1 VTLRFAQRLPSVLEQ
16 KKNSPAPRLPVVS
29 ADSDGPRGYSEREM
43 SNQPAVMGPDGVAR
57 PYIGGQALIEGV
69 MMRSPHAFSAVVRRR
84 NGSLVVRERPMAD
97 LRRGVR
103 AWPIVRGMM
112 ALVEALKL
120 GSQALRFSAEIYE
133 QDLEEEDEK
142 QGAAKSKAVSG
153 TMMLSALALPIVH
166 LMTAPPELASRQP
179 AEGSKAKG
187 LMGILSIVFAIGLFV
202 ALPQAFAAGA
212 SSLFDLNLDVRS
224 PLFQLLTSSAKLMIL
239 VGYMLLIR
247 RLPEIYRVFQYH
259 GAEHKSI
266 YAYESGAELTV
277 ENARRHTTLHPRCGT
292 TFIVMVALVS
302 VLVFSCLGPFLP
314 QLGLG
319 KLADNL
325 LFFGLKLPFLP
336 LIAAI
341 TFELQRVLA
350 KYCSTGPLSLLLW
363 PGFLVQKITTI
374 EPDDQQLEVALSA
387 LLVTLRVETGQAA
400 VRAADA
406 SFPSYAALAEVAPK
420 AA

>member
-1 VTLRFAQRLPSVLEQ
+1 
-16 KKNSPAPRLPVVS
+16 
-29 ADSDGPRGYSEREM
+29 
-43 SNQPAVMGPDGVAR
+43 
-57 PYIGGQALIEGV
+57 
-69 MMRSPHAFSAVVRRR
+69 
-84 NGSLVVRERPMAD
+84 MAD
-97 LRRGVR
+97 LRTGVR
-103 AWPIVRGMM
+103 AWPIVRGVV

-120 GSQALRFSAEIYE
+120 GSSALRFSAEIYE
-133 QDLEEEDEK
+133 RDLEEEER
-142 QGAAKSKAVSG
+142 QQAKDGRSG
-153 TMMLSALALPIVH
+153 GTRLLSTLALPIVH
-166 LMTAPPELASRQP
+166 LMTAEPELPAR
-179 AEGSKAKG
+179 AEGEENKG
-187 LMGILSIVFAIGLFV
+187 RSLMGVLSIVFAIGLFV

-212 SSLFDLNLDVRS
+212 SALFKLDLDVRS
-224 PLFQLLTSSAKLMIL
+224 PLFQLLTSSAKLVIL
-239 VGYMLLIR
+239 IGYMLLIR

-266 YAYESGAELTV
+266 YTYESGAELTV
-277 ENARRHTTLHPRCGT
+277 ENARKRTTLHPRCGT

-302 VLVFSCLGPFLP
+302 ILVFSALGPFLP

-325 LFFGLKLPFLP
+325 LFFAMKLPFLP

-350 KYCSTGPLSLLLW
+350 KYCSTGPLSVLLW

-387 LLVTLRVETGQAA
+387 LLVTLRVEQGEAQ
-400 VRAADA
+400 VREADS
-406 SFPSYAALAEVAPK
+406 SFPSYAALMEPAK

>member
-1 VTLRFAQRLPSVLEQ
+1 
-16 KKNSPAPRLPVVS
+16 
-29 ADSDGPRGYSEREM
+29 M
-43 SNQPAVMGPDGVAR
+43 SNQPAVVGPDGVAR
-57 PYIGGQALIEGV
+57 PYIGGQALLEGV

-84 NGSLVVRERPMAD
+84 DGSLVVRERPMAD
-97 LRRGVR
+97 LRRGAR
-103 AWPIVRGMM
+103 AWPIVRGMV

-133 QDLEEEDEK
+133 QDLEQED
-142 QGAAKSKAVSG
+142 QAAKPPKAAGGSAL
-153 TMMLSALALPIVH
+153 LSALSLPIVH
-166 LMTAPPELASRQP
+166 LLTAEPDLSGGKAPE
-179 AEGSKAKG
+179 EAKG
-187 LMGILSIVFAIGLFV
+187 KNLMGLVSVVFAIGMFV

-212 SSLFDLNLDVRS
+212 SSLFKLNLDVRS
-224 PLFQLLTSSAKLMIL
+224 PMFQLLTSSAKLVIL

-266 YAYESGAELTV
+266 YTYESGAELTV
-277 ENARRHTTLHPRCGT
+277 ANARTRTTLHPRCGT

-302 VLVFSCLGPFLP
+302 IVVFSCLGPFLP

-319 KLADNL
+319 KLGDNL
-325 LFFGLKLPFLP
+325 LFFAMKLPFLP
-336 LIAAI
+336 FIAAL

-374 EPDDQQLEVALSA
+374 EPDDSQLEVALSA
-387 LLVTLRVETGQAA
+387 LLVTLRVEKGEAS
-400 VRAADA
+400 VRQADA
-406 SFPSYAALAEVAPK
+406 SFPSYAALAAPVSS

>member
-1 VTLRFAQRLPSVLEQ
+1 
-16 KKNSPAPRLPVVS
+16 
-29 ADSDGPRGYSEREM
+29 M

-57 PYIGGQALIEGV
+57 PYIGGQALLEGV

-84 NGSLVVRERPMAD
+84 DGSLVVRERPMAD
-97 LRRGVR
+97 LRTGAR
-103 AWPIVRGMM
+103 AWPIVRGMV

-120 GSQALRFSAEIYE
+120 GSAALRFSAEIFE
-133 QDLEEEDEK
+133 RDLEEGEK
-142 QGAAKSKAVSG
+142 EQPSKPTGATKL
-153 TMMLSALALPIVH
+153 LSALALPIIA
-166 LMTAPPELASRQP
+166 LMTAEPGPNAANPSD
-179 AEGSKAKG
+179 EGKG
-187 LMGILSIVFAIGLFV
+187 RSLMGVLSIAFAIGLFV

-212 SSLFDLNLDVRS
+212 SALFKLDLDVRS
-224 PLFQLLTSSAKLMIL
+224 PLFQLLTSSAKLVIL

-266 YAYESGAELTV
+266 YTYESGAALTV
-277 ENARRHTTLHPRCGT
+277 GNARTRTTLHPRCGT

-302 VLVFSCLGPFLP
+302 ILVFSALGPFLP

-319 KLADNL
+319 KLGDNL
-325 LFFGLKLPFLP
+325 LFFAMKLPFLP

-350 KYCSTGPLSLLLW
+350 KYCSTGPLSVLLW

-387 LLVTLRVETGQAA
+387 LLVTLRVEKGEAA
-400 VRAADA
+400 VREADA
-406 SFPSYAALAEVAPK
+406 TFTSYAALAEPAR

>member
-1 VTLRFAQRLPSVLEQ
+1 
-16 KKNSPAPRLPVVS
+16 
-29 ADSDGPRGYSEREM
+29 M

-57 PYIGGQALIEGV
+57 PYIGGQALLEGV

-84 NGSLVVRERPMAD
+84 DGSLVVRERPMAD
-97 LRRGVR
+97 LRKGVR

-133 QDLEEEDEK
+133 RDLEEEDAK
-142 QGAAKSKAVSG
+142 QEGAKTKAASG
-153 TMMLSALALPIVH
+153 TTLLSALALPIVH
-166 LMTAPPELASRQP
+166 LMTAEPELSSQQP
-179 AEGSKAKG
+179 AEESKGKG
-187 LMGILSIVFAIGLFV
+187 LMGIISVAFAIGLFV
-202 ALPQAFAAGA
+202 ALPQAFAKGA
-212 SSLFDLNLDVRS
+212 SGLFHLNLDIRS
-224 PLFQLLTSSAKLMIL
+224 PLFQVLTSSAKLCIL

-266 YAYESGAELTV
+266 YTYESGAELTV
-277 ENARRHTTLHPRCGT
+277 ENTRSRTTLHPRCGT

-302 VLVFSCLGPFLP
+302 ILVFSCLGPFLP
-314 QLGLG
+314 HLGLG
-319 KLADNL
+319 ELADNL
-325 LFFGLKLPFLP
+325 LFFALKLPFLP

-387 LLVTLRVETGQAA
+387 LLVTLRVETGEAA
-400 VRAADA
+400 VRGAAA
-406 SFPSYAALAEVAPK
+406 SFPSYAALAEVTPK